1 MEENGEGEGREER
14 RLDSRKLALIG
25 MAAAVVVVAAI
36 AGALAWKSH
45 KQKVDETAVLA
56 AVSDTTLMLRE
67 ALGKPAAG
75 GELAPRIDAHLDRI
89 KAATRTPAADAAEEY
104 VLGAR
109 EIARKKA
116 DVARLSRQATASR
129 DAALAHLAAGK
140 ARRDGWFKTASELK
154 RRMERDYT
162 ELNISL
168 KTLNTLMSGM
178 PESVKR
184 AGPLFGDKALVSA
197 SEFNAAA
204 AQVQDELKRVQLEL
218 ERARQLPIN

>member
-1 MEENGEGEGREER
+1 MSRTPLHDAHLAARARLVDFAGWEMPLHYGSQIDEHHAVRRDAGAFDVSHMLALEVEGEGAHAFLR
-14 RLDSRKLALIG
+14 R
-25 MAAAVVVVAAI
+25 
-36 AGALAWKSH
+36 
-45 KQKVDETAVLA
+45 VLA
-56 AVSDTTLMLRE
+56 N
-67 ALGKPAAG
+67 
-75 GELAPRIDAHLDRI
+75 
-89 KAATRTPAADAAEEY
+89 
-104 VLGAR
+104 
-109 EIARKKA
+109 

-162 ELNISL
+162 ELNIPL